1 MAQYDLTH
9 VMGKFLDKH
18 LLLRIIDFLEDKKVY
33 PADNMMESR
42 FKILASTKNMER
54 AQEACKAVK
63 GDVDQDLKKKQEDV
77 AAELLAV
84 RNRAGPILDVM
95 AREGVQNLKDRKH
108 FSLNYLGEHY
118 RVTRESVEALY
129 DYAKL
134 QFDMG
139 MYRDAL
145 ENLAHY
151 RTLTVGVGSSGV
163 AEDRYFAAQ
172 WGRLAAAI
180 LSHDWESALDDLT
193 KLKDAIDAKKFD
205 SPAAQLH
212 QRSWLLHWSLF
223 VFFNHPH
230 GRSIM
235 VDILFQDR
243 YLNAVQ
249 TSCPHIL
256 RYLTTAVIITHTSR
270 RKVVQGSHQNK
281 DRVKDLVK
289 IITMEKFS
297 YRDPITE
304 LLECLYVNFDFDAAQ
319 QKLRECEQ
327 VLKNDYFLSNCID
340 DFIENA
346 RFIIFETYCRIH
358 RSMDISMLAEKLNME
373 RDAAEKWI
381 VNLIRNA
388 DLNAKIDS
396 KMNTVVMT
404 SVGSTI
410 HSQIMDR
417 TRSVLYRATALG
429 DQVLQNKLSY
439 RVSGEKA

>member
-1 MAQYDLTH
+1 
-9 VMGKFLDKH
+9 
-18 LLLRIIDFLEDKKVY
+18 
-33 PADNMMESR
+33 
-42 FKILASTKNMER
+42 
-54 AQEACKAVK
+54 
-63 GDVDQDLKKKQEDV
+63 
-77 AAELLAV
+77 
-84 RNRAGPILDVM
+84 
-95 AREGVQNLKDRKH
+95 
-108 FSLNYLGEHY
+108 
-118 RVTRESVEALY
+118 
-129 DYAKL
+129 
-134 QFDMG
+134 
-139 MYRDAL
+139 
-145 ENLAHY
+145 
-151 RTLTVGVGSSGV
+151 
-163 AEDRYFAAQ
+163 
-172 WGRLAAAI
+172 
-180 LSHDWESALDDLT
+180 
-193 KLKDAIDAKKFD
+193 
-205 SPAAQLH
+205 
-212 QRSWLLHWSLF
+212 
-223 VFFNHPH
+223 
-230 GRSIM
+230 
-235 VDILFQDR
+235 
-243 YLNAVQ
+243 
-249 TSCPHIL
+249 
-256 RYLTTAVIITHTSR
+256 
-270 RKVVQGSHQNK
+270 
-281 DRVKDLVK
+281 
-289 IITMEKFS
+289 MEKFS